1 MPRVAPVTRQMRPL
15 MSVMLR
21 RSLGPLGSKNQLP
34 VADVDPAAELESDFA
49 EVSVL
54 AEAEPLVQRDAR
66 GIRQRDAAGDVV
78 DVLLSQRGEQRSV
91 ELRADPAPQ
100 VIGRDVDRA
109 FYREAVRGAA
119 LPCGRVRVTGDETVL
134 LLDEPRPARRHVA
147 DAL

>member
-34 VADVDPAAELESDFA
+34 VADVDPMAELESDFA

-78 DVLLSQRGEQRSV
+78 DVPFSQQGNQRLV
-91 ELRADPAPQ
+91 ESCADPTSQ
-100 VIGRDVDRA
+100 VLR
-109 FYREAVRGAA
+109 
-119 LPCGRVRVTGDETVL
+119 
-134 LLDEPRPARRHVA
+134 
-147 DAL
+147 